1 MAPRSQ
7 TTRLSPVCP
16 FSLGSRGWLKA
27 ALKNQTKQSFSSQRF
42 FPKLSYLVLTQ
53 KNCETVVIKNICHS
67 AWEFLDK
74 NFLKTLFRVK
84 EVRSTSW
91 FFFKFMYSTLFCR
104 MLGIRTLVA
113 ATAARCATNE
123 LHTSPQG
130 QNPWPQDQNLN

>member
-84 EVRSTSW
+84 EVPLYVLV
-91 FFFKFMYSTLFCR
+91 FLNLCTLFGT
-104 MLGIRTLVA
+104 MLGIRTRVA
-113 ATAARCATNE
+113 VTAARCATNE

-130 QNPWPQDQNLN
+130 QNPWP